1 MCDWFMCEQFMH
13 DQFMH
18 DRFMFVCD
26 RFMRGQFR
34 CNQFIVW
41 EVCLRM
47 IVLCL
52 GSLHVVSHVWSCSLC
67 VIG

>member
-1 MCDWFMCEQFMH
+1 MNEHFMCDWFMCEW
-13 DQFMH
+13 FMH

-26 RFMRGQFR
+26 RFMHGQFR
-34 CNQFIVW
+34 CDQFIVW
-41 EVCLRM
+41 EVCLHM

-52 GSLHVVSHVWSCSLC
+52 GSLHVVSHVVSLC